1 MELRTGGNKEHVAG
15 KTTETTDSK
24 IKRLQALKESLIISS
39 AFPLQSKQEID
50 LVLNPVSVGITS
62 FLFVFF
68 LQWRRM
74 GQKEERDDKLDL
86 KTPGD

>member
-1 MELRTGGNKEHVAG
+1 MAG
-15 KTTETTDSK
+15 KTSDSK
-24 IKRLQALKESLIISS
+24 TKRLQALKESLIISS

-50 LVLNPVSVGITS
+50 LVLNPVSVSITS

-68 LQWRRM
+68 LQWSRM
-74 GQKEERDDKLDL
+74 GQKEEREYKLDL